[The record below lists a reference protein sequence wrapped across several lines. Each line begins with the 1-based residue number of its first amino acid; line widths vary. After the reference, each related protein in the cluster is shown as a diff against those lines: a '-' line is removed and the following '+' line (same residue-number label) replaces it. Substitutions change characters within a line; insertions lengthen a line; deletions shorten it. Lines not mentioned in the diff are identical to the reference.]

1 MRVIIKN
8 KIRPMRHI
16 WNRLL
21 NLTGFRGKTMWDW
34 LGLLLVPV
42 IILGATGALIYFE
55 EQKENKRA
63 DALLEV
69 ERERAEALAE
79 ALLGVERE
87 RSEALLEAEKARA
100 EALLKVE
107 NQRAQAQQQVEDDRV
122 GQSVLQSYIQDMTE
136 LLLDKGL
143 ATAGPSLPVRRIAR
157 SSTLT
162 AVRQLDG
169 DRKGIL
175 LQFLYESN
183 LIRGFDPIIS
193 LRRADLRDASLSGV
207 NLSGADLSD
216 ADLSG
221 ANLRFTLLQGTVL
234 SGANLRGADLRFALF
249 LSHANLIGANLRGA
263 DLRSADLRGARLS
276 SAYLERANLTSAE
289 NWTNQQLAQA
299 GSLVGATMPDG
310 TVMTEEAWEAFKKR
324 HRQ

>member
-1 MRVIIKN
+1 MGVIIKN

-16 WNRLL
+16 WNRLF
-21 NLTGFRGKTMWDW
+21 NLTGFHGKTAWDW

-42 IILGATGALIYFE
+42 VILGATGALVYFG
-55 EQKENKRA
+55 EQAENQRT
-63 DALLEV
+63 
-69 ERERAEALAE
+69 
-79 ALLGVERE
+79 
-87 RSEALLEAEKARA
+87 EALLEAENQRTEALLRVENQRA
-100 EALLKVE
+100 EALL
-107 NQRAQAQQQVEDDRV
+107 QIEDDRV
-122 GQSVLQSYIQDMTE
+122 EQSVLQSYIQDMTE

-143 ATAGPSLPVRRIAR
+143 ATAGPTLPVQRIAR

-183 LIRGFDPIIS
+183 LIQRRGFAPIIS
-193 LRRADLRDASLSGV
+193 LRRADLRDANLSGV
-207 NLSGADLSD
+207 NLSGADLSG

-221 ANLRFTLLQGTVL
+221 ANLRFTLLQSTIL
-234 SGANLRGADLRFALF
+234 SGANLSDADLRFALF
-249 LSHANLIGANLRGA
+249 LGQADLIGANLRGA
-263 DLRSADLRGARLS
+263 DLHGANLRGADIHGANLRGARLS
-276 SAYLERANLTSAE
+276 STYLERADLTNAE

-310 TVMTEEAWEAFKKR
+310 IEMTEEAWEEFKKR
-324 HRQ
+324 YRK

>member
-16 WNRLL
+16 WNRLF
-21 NLTGFRGKTMWDW
+21 NLTGFLGKTMWDW

-42 IILGATGALIYFE
+42 MILGATGALIYFE
-55 EQKENKRA
+55 EQRENKRA
-63 DALLEV
+63 GALLEV

-79 ALLGVERE
+79 ALLEVERE
-87 RSEALLEAEKARA
+87 RSEALLE
-100 EALLKVE
+100 VE
-107 NQRAQAQQQVEDDRV
+107 NRRAQVQQQIEDDRV
-122 GQSVLQSYIQDMTE
+122 RQSVLQSYIQDMTE

-175 LQFLYESN
+175 LQFLYESD
-183 LIRGFDPIIS
+183 LIRGFGPIIS

-221 ANLRFTLLQGTVL
+221 ANLRFTLLQGIVL
-234 SGANLRGADLRFALF
+234 SGANLSGADLRFALF
-249 LSHANLIGANLRGA
+249 LSHADLIGANLSGA
-263 DLRSADLRGARLS
+263 DLRSADLRGADLR
-276 SAYLERANLTSAE
+276 SAYLERADLTSAE

-324 HRQ
+324 YRQ

>member
-1 MRVIIKN
+1 
-8 KIRPMRHI
+8 
-16 WNRLL
+16 
-21 NLTGFRGKTMWDW
+21 
-34 LGLLLVPV
+34 VPV

-55 EQKENKRA
+55 EQRENKRA
-63 DALLEV
+63 DALLKV

-79 ALLGVERE
+79 ALLEVERE
-87 RSEALLEAEKARA
+87 RAEALLEA
-100 EALLKVE
+100 E
-107 NQRAQAQQQVEDDRV
+107 NQRAQAQQQIEDDRV
-122 GQSVLQSYIQDMTE
+122 RQSVLQSYIQDMTE

-193 LRRADLRDASLSGV
+193 LRRADLRDASLSGA

-234 SGANLRGADLRFALF
+234 SGANLRGANLRFALL
-249 LSHANLIGANLRGA
+249 LSYADLSGANLSGA

-276 SAYLERANLTSAE
+276 STNLERADLTSAE

-324 HRQ
+324 YRQ